1 MLIFVFFFLA
11 EYASIVLMSIL
22 TSILFLGGYLL
33 PFQSFIGSLNNSI
46 LDGLISGVTL
56 GFKAC
61 IIIFGFVW
69 VRASFP
75 RIRYDQLMT
84 VCWTVLLPL
93 VFAFIF
99 LVPCVIIALD
109 AVPTNIS
116 VLFFPGLIA
125 SFKNSGLNNNKPKP
139 ADLSTLFLPLEIVK
153 TYCNL
158 NEQSTINL
166 IKEDLKALAG
176 VYAFKY
182 NITGMMYIGST
193 ANLWVRFNE
202 D

>member
-1 MLIFVFFFLA
+1 
-11 EYASIVLMSIL
+11 MSIL

-75 RIRYDQLMT
+75 RVRYDQLMT

-93 VFAFIF
+93 VFAIIF
-99 LVPCVIIALD
+99 LVPCIIVAFD

-116 VLFFPGLIA
+116 VLFFPGIVA
-125 SFKNSGLNNNKPKP
+125 S
-139 ADLSTLFLPLEIVK
+139 
-153 TYCNL
+153 
-158 NEQSTINL
+158 
-166 IKEDLKALAG
+166 LK
-176 VYAFKY
+176 KK
-182 NITGMMYIGST
+182 
-193 ANLWVRFNE
+193 WV
-202 D
+202 